1 MMRLLMRVL
10 EVVGATPLI
19 ALIALV
25 PSIVTR
31 LAMSTLIAPI
41 RRAVSKR
48 IAMAISTMIY
58 VLKDNKLNLGI
69 TPLGSTLVS
78 QNCACCHHRQ
88 HDKHKHHLLH
98 NSIKLSGCT
107 SYR

>member
-1 MMRLLMRVL
+1 MTDTLSYWHFLAATRSTTTTLIVAMCRSSAGMMRLLMRML

-25 PSIVTR
+25 PSIATR

-48 IAMAISTMIY
+48 IAMAISTM
-58 VLKDNKLNLGI
+58 L
-69 TPLGSTLVS
+69 
-78 QNCACCHHRQ
+78 
-88 HDKHKHHLLH
+88 
-98 NSIKLSGCT
+98 
-107 SYR
+107 